1 MHDHPHNDHAA
12 HDHKHGHAHGHGH
25 EHNHDQGH
33 GHSHGGLSAHAG
45 VTSATRLKLAL
56 GLTAGFMVAEVVGGL
71 WSGSLALL
79 ADAGHMLA
87 DAFALALALWAQ
99 VQSRRPPDAMRSY
112 GYHRMPV
119 LAAFVNGLALLA
131 IAAWISVEGVQ
142 RLLAPP
148 AIAGD
153 IMLSVAIGGLVVN
166 ALSFFILHGG
176 AEEDMNVRGA
186 MLHVVGD
193 LLGSIGAIVAA
204 IVILYSGWTPI
215 DPLLSIL
222 VALLIVRS
230 AWRIVRE
237 SAHVLL
243 EGSPETF
250 DAVAFSAALPAGV
263 SGVTSVHHVHHWML
277 TPERSVMTL
286 HAVLAEGS
294 VSDDVVARIKAWIH
308 AHHKVT
314 HITVQIEHD
323 RCADHSDDVQGY
335 RPGCA
340 P

>member
-1 MHDHPHNDHAA
+1 M
-12 HDHKHGHAHGHGH
+12 
-25 EHNHDQGH
+25 
-33 GHSHGGLSAHAG
+33 S
-45 VTSATRLKLAL
+45 SATRLKLAL
-56 GLTAGFMVAEVVGGL
+56 GLTAGFMLAEVVGGL

-131 IAAWISVEGVQ
+131 IAAWISLEGVL
-142 RLLAPP
+142 RLLDPP
-148 AIAGD
+148 PVAGD
-153 IMLSVAIGGLVVN
+153 IMLSVAVGGLVVN
-166 ALSFFILHGG
+166 LLSFFVLHGG
-176 AEEDMNVRGA
+176 AGQDMNVRGA

-193 LLGSIGAIVAA
+193 LLGSAAAIVAA
-204 IVILYSGWTPI
+204 IVILYSGWMPI

-230 AWRIVRE
+230 AWRIVGE

-243 EGSPETF
+243 EGAPEAF
-250 DAVAFSAALPAGV
+250 DAAAFSAALPAGV

-294 VSDDVVARIKAWIH
+294 ATDDVVARIKSWIH
-308 AHHKVT
+308 AHHQVS
-314 HITVQIEHD
+314 HITVQIEQG
-323 RCADHSDDVQGY
+323 RCADDGDTAQSYRHDC
-335 RPGCA
+335 RPGH
-340 P
+340 